1 MALSIKAKNWY
12 DYYSIKGGEM
22 YFKGV
27 FCPIEKRERT
37 EIIPT
42 EPEAGNTDEGSESDF
57 QIKSPCSF

>member
-1 MALSIKAKNWY
+1 MK
-12 DYYSIKGGEM
+12 ERM

-57 QIKSPCSF
+57 QIKKPLLFLKGLFCYLKT